1 MGKIKDFEEAARV
14 ELEQED
20 EAMVRVEIKER
31 LREIRDAE
39 IVLGKLKK
47 RYTDFL
53 EGDTDDLL
61 L

>member
-14 ELEQED
+14 ELEED
-20 EAMVRVEIKER
+20 HEMVKEEIKER
-31 LREIRDAE
+31 FREIRSAE

-53 EGDTDDLL
+53 EGDLDDLL